1 MSKNPRI
8 RPLDDHVINQIAAGE
23 VVERPASIVK
33 ELVENSLDAGATRI
47 TIELDEGGIE
57 RILLRDDGNGIPA
70 DQLDLALSRHCT
82 SKLVESS
89 ELQSIA
95 SLGFR
100 GEALATI
107 AAVGELS
114 CISRTAADSHGW
126 RTDAQP
132 GRDLTRPTPEAH
144 PIGTTI
150 VVRDLFANVPARRRF
165 LKQPR
170 TEYLHCQQFVR
181 RAGFCYPGV
190 SFTLFHDGRQTL
202 SLPGCEDGR
211 AGSRRWQ
218 SLFGADFM
226 RAARPL
232 TADLDALSV
241 TGWVGESSYSRQGSD
256 LQYVAVNRRIVRD
269 RHIAHA
275 VRMAYDGMIAPG
287 RHPAYAVHL
296 TLPSSDVDVNV
307 HPGKAEVRFRDP
319 RTIHDVVYS
328 CVNRALAARDEIHN
342 VGDLYPPVLEES
354 AIRTVAEPSTVAFN
368 RTHHQRPN
376 HSRPPIHPSDQRNN
390 LLSVAYHRF
399 ALIERDGTL
408 TILDAHGAISALV
421 GARLARREIG
431 SKPLI
436 IPETYKTSITKD
448 DLQSFQSWGVEFGQL
463 NPDTVALRAIP
474 VVVNDVDTNQFGRDV
489 LANRQATDYLPEAI
503 ARAAASAFRA
513 PAGLT
518 ERRQWYAALC
528 ERLIEID
535 VDIETFCVD
544 LETADLAK
552 LFAGQAH

>member
-202 SLPGCEDGR
+202 SLPGCEDER

-226 RAARPL
+226 RAAMYAGMQSKIPTCHFLLYHAAGPSRHFNDISDPVEGEL
-232 TADLDALSV
+232 RRETANQVLWD
-241 TGWVGESSYSRQGSD
+241 
-256 LQYVAVNRRIVRD
+256 
-269 RHIAHA
+269 
-275 VRMAYDGMIAPG
+275 VRMTGDINPPG
-287 RHPAYAVHL
+287 
-296 TLPSSDVDVNV
+296 
-307 HPGKAEVRFRDP
+307 
-319 RTIHDVVYS
+319 
-328 CVNRALAARDEIHN
+328 AL
-342 VGDLYPPVLEES
+342 
-354 AIRTVAEPSTVAFN
+354 
-368 RTHHQRPN
+368 
-376 HSRPPIHPSDQRNN
+376 
-390 LLSVAYHRF
+390 
-399 ALIERDGTL
+399 
-408 TILDAHGAISALV
+408 
-421 GARLARREIG
+421 
-431 SKPLI
+431 
-436 IPETYKTSITKD
+436 
-448 DLQSFQSWGVEFGQL
+448 
-463 NPDTVALRAIP
+463 
-474 VVVNDVDTNQFGRDV
+474 
-489 LANRQATDYLPEAI
+489 
-503 ARAAASAFRA
+503 
-513 PAGLT
+513 
-518 ERRQWYAALC
+518 
-528 ERLIEID
+528 
-535 VDIETFCVD
+535 DI
-544 LETADLAK
+544 
-552 LFAGQAH
+552 